1 MMRLRYWSAFLAAA
15 ALGAAVPASAA
26 ALTKAEIDARWQRL
40 TAAQEARAVG
50 EAKAAELRR
59 TLDGQVLEGSLYSL
73 WRRCVRGEAS
83 RRLQAAWSVLR
94 VHVPG
99 GDPSRW
105 DEVGSFELPSETPR
119 AFMVID
125 ALYAA
130 LIELRRRRMAGGRAA
145 ARFRALAA
153 RALRFSRRLSGPGGR
168 SRGGYRGAHRAERK
182 LAAAP
187 GGGASADRP
196 PGARHGHRLLRA
208 RQGHAVPRRRGHPG
222 GQRILRL
229 GPALGA
235 DLPHQSARS

>member
-15 ALGAAVPASAA
+15 ALGAAVPAA
-26 ALTKAEIDARWQRL
+26 ALTKAEVEARWQRL
-40 TAAQEARAVG
+40 TAAQEARAAG

-59 TLDGQVLEGSLYSL
+59 ALDGQVLEGSLYSL

-83 RRLQAAWSVLR
+83 QRLQAAWSVLR

-130 LIELRRRRMAGGRAA
+130 LIELPRREGG
-145 ARFRALAA
+145 
-153 RALRFSRRLSGPGGR
+153 
-168 SRGGYRGAHRAERK
+168 EW

-196 PGARHGHRLLRA
+196 PGARHGHRLLCA
-208 RQGHAVPRRRGHPG
+208 RRGHAVPRRRGHPG

-229 GPALGA
+229 GPSLGA